1 MLFVE
6 LPDLLAASIVV
17 GALVDVDAGGVVV
30 GVAQEPGQ
38 AGTLAA
44 PHRVQ
49 TLLKIRDLIKIQGR
63 FVEVLKSLL
72 KNNTD
77 DHIVY
82 YEIGL
87 NHSVRYL
94 PPPSLHFFTPT
105 LLFQWAR

>member
-1 MLFVE
+1 ML
-6 LPDLLAASIVV
+6 LDLLAASIVV

-63 FVEVLKSLL
+63 YTFWR
-72 KNNTD
+72 
-77 DHIVY
+77 
-82 YEIGL
+82 
-87 NHSVRYL
+87 SVKKLIEKQYR
-94 PPPSLHFFTPT
+94 
-105 LLFQWAR
+105 